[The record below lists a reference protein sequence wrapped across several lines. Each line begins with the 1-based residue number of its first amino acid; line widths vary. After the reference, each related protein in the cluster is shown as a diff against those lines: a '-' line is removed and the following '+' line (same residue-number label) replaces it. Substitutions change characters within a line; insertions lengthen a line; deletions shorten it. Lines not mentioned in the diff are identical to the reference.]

1 MAPRATPERQDS
13 AQITALGVVAPPP
26 IQVQTPTFD
35 GSLGMLFQCVRDHKV
50 DLMEVPLAPICEA
63 YFAYLLQSEHIELDE
78 AAAALIALAYLLER
92 KAWALLPVI
101 EPEPEYEEPLELPS
115 PTVGEYETAIAAM
128 NLWQEERSRTFFRD
142 FEAGPDPY
150 EVPYTLK
157 NVSPADLARA
167 FERVL
172 SRAKPDTVQPLG
184 APRKSLAEQMS
195 IVLKTLAKEWL
206 SLDVLVPE
214 DITRS
219 EAVYWFLA
227 LLELVRL
234 GQANVRAHDD
244 NVEFAR
250 AA

>member
-1 MAPRATPERQDS
+1 MAPRATPERQENAHIS
-13 AQITALGVVAPPP
+13 ALGVVAPPP
-26 IQVQTPTFD
+26 IHVQTPTFD
-35 GSLGMLFQCVRDHKV
+35 GSLGVLFQCVRDHKV
-50 DLMEVPLAPICEA
+50 DLTDVPLAPICEA
-63 YFAYLLQSEHIELDE
+63 YFAYLLQSENIELDE

-101 EPEPEYEEPLELPS
+101 EAEPEYEEPLELPS
-115 PTVGEYETAIAAM
+115 PTVGEYETAIAALG
-128 NLWQEERSRTFFRD
+128 LWQEERSRTFFRD

-157 NVSPADLARA
+157 NVSAGDLARA

-172 SRAKPDTVQPLG
+172 SRARPDIVQPLG
-184 APRKSLAEQMS
+184 AQRKSLAEQMS
-195 IVLKTLAKEWL
+195 IVLKTLAKDWL

-214 DITRS
+214 NITRS